1 MQRVTYAVT
10 ALVPGPSKHPLLQH
24 PLLQHP
30 RQLLQPN
37 SCSCCC
43 SPNGNGQLSC
53 IACPSQCGSRVFG
66 ADRRGMIDGAATAVR
81 HSSSTSIFGHGHFG
95 AAVVVG
101 HAPFGQL
108 QVAPS
113 ALRSPGPVLRIA
125 GTARPRFGV
134 IALSLVPEGT
144 PVGGP
149 VVGLVQIRIAT
160 RGAVPDS
167 LGTPVPALCL
177 QALDWA
183 AANPTARAP
192 DDCANLAHADLAELL
207 RGRHRWLRLLQ
218 AGDSTAN
225 RLLNHHGYGG

>member
-1 MQRVTYAVT
+1 MTNAM
-10 ALVPGPSKHPLLQH
+10 
-24 PLLQHP
+24 
-30 RQLLQPN
+30 

-43 SPNGNGQLSC
+43 SPSGNGQLSC
-53 IACPSQCGSRVFG
+53 IACTSQCGSRVFG

-95 AAVVVG
+95 AAVFG
-101 HAPFGQL
+101 HGPFGQSH
-108 QVAPS
+108 VAPS

-149 VVGLVQIRIAT
+149 VVGLVHIRIAT

-183 AANPTARAP
+183 AASPTARAP

-218 AGDSTAN
+218 ARDSTAN